1 MNKNESRLRRAKSTR
16 AHIRKLAVARL
27 SVHRTGQHLYAQ
39 VFDASGEK
47 VVAAASTV
55 QKSVAEG
62 LKGTDFCTV
71 DAAATVQKSVAEGL
85 KGTKNLTAAA
95 AVGKAVAERALAA
108 GIESVAFDRSG
119 FRYHGRIKALAD
131 AAREAGL
138 KF

>member
-1 MNKNESRLRRAKSTR
+1 MTMNKNDSRLRRAKSAR

-39 VFDASGEK
+39 VFAADGQS
-47 VVAAASTV
+47 VVAAAS
-55 QKSVAEG
+55 
-62 LKGTDFCTV
+62 
-71 DAAATVQKSVAEGL
+71 TVQKSVAEGL